1 MLRVYRTSPAEAW
14 LPAEPDG
21 KGSDTQIGTVSKE
34 PSAVTD

>member
-14 LPAEPDG
+14 LPEKLDG
-21 KGSDTQIGTVSKE
+21 KGSDAQIGTVTKE